1 MSIKSIYNWAI
12 VWGIVPILGRLNKPV
27 YQVKAKCLFWER
39 VQAFALVN
47 TKPTCDWASVGQ
59 TAEGVNKAN

>member
-1 MSIKSIYNWAI
+1 MLKET
-12 VWGIVPILGRLNKPV
+12 V
-27 YQVKAKCLFWER
+27 CFWER
-39 VQAFALVN
+39 AQAFALVN

>member
-1 MSIKSIYNWAI
+1 MELILVFGTIKQTGVSSEKGRMS
-12 VWGIVPILGRLNKPV
+12 VLG
-27 YQVKAKCLFWER
+27 ER

-47 TKPTCDWASVGQ
+47 TKPTCGRASVGQ